1 METLLL
7 ASAAL
12 ANLTFLNIGA
22 VRLLQHNGAAKV
34 LVQATRNAETC
45 SLFLKDQVGAGR
57 RRKEAEAEVEG
68 DSVSWYTT
76 AAAPRPQP
84 LPVPLDGAVSPHKEQ
99 HSRGRLCGVTSWL
112 LVTPRA
118 GTV

>member
-57 RRKEAEAEVEG
+57 DEKGRRGGGERRVP
-68 DSVSWYTT
+68 WYTAVT
-76 AAAPRPQP
+76 VPRPQP